1 MFHLRLLR
9 ICDLYVHPKMFF
21 FVFVLVFLDE
31 LMSQKFV
38 YSSTRLQIGHQT
50 SVYAVSTSLL
60 GLLVPFWFHVV
71 ALVKRA
77 TFLSGFG

>member
-1 MFHLRLLR
+1 MFLCSFEGFIIFIVVAPIMFHLRLLR
-9 ICDLYVHPKMFF
+9 MCDLYVHPKMFF

-60 GLLVPFWFHVV
+60 GLLVPF
-71 ALVKRA
+71 
-77 TFLSGFG
+77 